1 MEQELWEQG
10 PGTLRTGSMIQEV
23 KKLRSK
29 MEQAPY
35 VKALNVSESVWV
47 IDGERDRGRGE
58 GR

>member
-23 KKLRSK
+23 KKLRSN

-47 IDGERDRGRGE
+47 IDGERDRGE

>member
-29 MEQAPY
+29 MEQAPN

-47 IDGERDRGRGE
+47 IDGERDRGE